1 MASVTVVVPVYNM
14 ESLVARCFDSILAQT
29 CPDWEAI
36 LVDDGSTDGSGRVC
50 DEYAQKDSRFR
61 VLHKANGGVCS
72 ARNAGLEAVRTP
84 YAVLMDQDDMLS
96 PVALEAALKAQ
107 ATHPGCLITFCHT
120 EDKNQLQKTLPSAAE
135 ERFYAS
141 RQVGHLYNHTPL
153 VPPWCKLYPMDFLRR
168 HALRFDETQKDGYE
182 DRPFL
187 REYLAAFWKENPEGL
202 VCNLACP
209 YYFWERENEA
219 SVSRRPDK
227 PLKQAHFDMFDG
239 LLRDAVE
246 LYHAPLLSLQYIML
260 EYIQTIAFGLSC
272 LPEARRQPALEE
284 FARLDAYR
292 RMVEYFPKARF
303 YSVFYGPFRRRQAG
317 LIARL
322 SQGRLENDAFYWRL
336 YKLGRLLHPS
346 WQDWKGIDAIPA
358 D

>member
-50 DEYAQKDSRFR
+50 DEYAQKDSRFC

-141 RQVGHLYNHTPL
+141 RQVGHL
-153 VPPWCKLYPMDFLRR
+153 
-168 HALRFDETQKDGYE
+168 
-182 DRPFL
+182 
-187 REYLAAFWKENPEGL
+187 
-202 VCNLACP
+202 
-209 YYFWERENEA
+209 
-219 SVSRRPDK
+219 
-227 PLKQAHFDMFDG
+227 
-239 LLRDAVE
+239 
-246 LYHAPLLSLQYIML
+246 
-260 EYIQTIAFGLSC
+260 
-272 LPEARRQPALEE
+272 
-284 FARLDAYR
+284 
-292 RMVEYFPKARF
+292 
-303 YSVFYGPFRRRQAG
+303 
-317 LIARL
+317 
-322 SQGRLENDAFYWRL
+322 
-336 YKLGRLLHPS
+336 
-346 WQDWKGIDAIPA
+346 
-358 D
+358 